1 MIVVA
6 VLAFIVVLLFV
17 GLSFVWWAFSDDRQN
32 DRHARARRGDH
43 LTLLSV
49 GAGQVSKADAT
60 RTKRLDSALRQN
72 GPASP

>member
-43 LTLLSV
+43 PTLLSV
-49 GAGQVSKADAT
+49 RAGQSSKADAT
-60 RTKRLDSALRQN
+60 RDPQRTKRLDSALRQN
-72 GPASP
+72 